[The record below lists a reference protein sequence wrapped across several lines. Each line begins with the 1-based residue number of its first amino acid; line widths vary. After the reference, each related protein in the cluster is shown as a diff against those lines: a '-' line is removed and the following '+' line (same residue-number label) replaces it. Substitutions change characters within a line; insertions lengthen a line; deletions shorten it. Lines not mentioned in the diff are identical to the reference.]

1 MLYMLLPIARQK
13 KKMLY
18 YVAVTITVGRIQ
30 RMQKIFSNKCMY
42 ESVSNV
48 VCCTVDIFT
57 AHKILCYTLRVSL
70 MAPTTVQAEIRCKR
84 ESARFEPLD
93 EDPIVEGSFA
103 LKSPPP
109 PAAYE
114 PSQKPPCF
122 YPQQHPRFSILPP
135 P

>member
-1 MLYMLLPIARQK
+1 
-13 KKMLY
+13 MLY

-109 PAAYE
+109 PQRTSLHKNHPAFTHSNTPGS
-114 PSQKPPCF
+114 PSCRR
-122 YPQQHPRFSILPP
+122 HEML
-135 P
+135 